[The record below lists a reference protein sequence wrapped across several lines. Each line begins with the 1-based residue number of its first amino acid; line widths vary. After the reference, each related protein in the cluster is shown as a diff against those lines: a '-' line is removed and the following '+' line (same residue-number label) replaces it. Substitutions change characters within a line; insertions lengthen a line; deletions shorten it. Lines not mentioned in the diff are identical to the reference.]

1 MGDNHEASACG
12 EDSCSTEAS
21 TPSPP
26 RRPASDYSRYRVRGM
41 DCADEIAALR
51 ESFAGVTEPDDLRF
65 DLLDGTMDVPTSVS
79 EATVVERV
87 AAAGMQASPASHKE
101 VFTWWS
107 RHGLDLLT
115 AISGVA
121 VALAFTLHGVLEGFS
136 AAMGSEGM
144 AASEHARPL
153 VVLALYLAGVG
164 AGLFRVVP
172 KALLALKRLRPDMNL
187 LMTIAVTGA
196 IALGELFEAGT
207 VAFLFS
213 LSLSLEAWSVGK
225 ARLAV
230 EKLLSLAPP
239 TINLKDGNGTIEVAP
254 DSVTIGAIFVVQ
266 PGERFALDGIIVE
279 GSSDVDQAPITGES
293 ERVSKDEGDEVF
305 AGTINGN
312 GSLEVRSTKL
322 ASDTTLAH
330 VIEMV
335 GEARKDR
342 SNSERW
348 VERFARIYTPV
359 VFAAAVLVAL
369 GPPLLFGQSFEPW
382 IYRALVLL
390 VIGCPCALVI
400 ATPVA
405 IVAGLAA
412 AARNGVLVKGGQF
425 LEIPASIQV
434 VAMDKTGTLTE
445 GKPQVVSVEPLGDHT
460 SELLLAIAAAVE
472 SKSEHPIARA
482 ILQHAKKQ
490 GMSLPPCSDVQI
502 VPGKGTTGTVDG
514 KRYWL
519 GSHRWLE
526 EREQE
531 TSDIHQ
537 ALEERSDAG
546 RSVVVVGTEDHV
558 CGFITLADKL
568 RSDSERAVTALHAAG
583 IKRVAMLTGDNK
595 GTANAI
601 ATEVGIDDVRS
612 ELLPGDKVAA
622 VESLERDYGA
632 VAMIGDGINDAPALA
647 RSSLGIAMGVMGTDV
662 AVETA
667 DVALMTDDMSKLAWL
682 IGHSKRTLGI
692 IRQNTS
698 FALGIKVV
706 FVVLTFTGV
715 ASLWGAIAADM
726 GASLLVVVNALRLLK
741 SEDSSGS

>member
-1 MGDNHEASACG
+1 
-12 EDSCSTEAS
+12 
-21 TPSPP
+21 
-26 RRPASDYSRYRVRGM
+26 M
-41 DCADEIAALR
+41 DCADEVGALR
-51 ESFAGVTEPDDLRF
+51 ESFAGVTDPDNLRF
-65 DLLDGTMDVPTSVS
+65 DLLDGTMDVPKSVS
-79 EATVVERV
+79 EAVVLERV
-87 AAAGMQASPASHKE
+87 AAAGMQANPAGHDE
-101 VFTWWS
+101 VSTWWS

-115 AISGVA
+115 AISGVT
-121 VALAFTLHGVLEGFS
+121 VAIAFTLHGVLEGFS
-136 AAMGSEGM
+136 AAIGSEGM
-144 AASEHARPL
+144 AATEHARPL
-153 VVLALYLAGVG
+153 AVLALYLAAVG
-164 AGLFRVVP
+164 TGMFRVVP
-172 KALLALKRLRPDMNL
+172 KALLSLKRLRPDMNL
-187 LMTIAVTGA
+187 LMTIAVAGA
-196 IALGELFEAGT
+196 IALGEWFEAGT
-207 VAFLFS
+207 VAFLFA

-225 ARLAV
+225 ARRAV

-239 TINLKDGNGTIEVAP
+239 TVNLKDGSGTTEVTP
-254 DSVTIGAIFVVQ
+254 DSVAIGAVFAVQ

-293 ERVSKDEGDEVF
+293 ERVPKDVGDEVF

-359 VFAAAVLVAL
+359 VFAAATLVAL

-412 AARNGVLVKGGQF
+412 AARHGVLIKGGQF
-425 LEIPASIQV
+425 LEAPASIQV

-460 SELLLAIAAAVE
+460 PEKLLAIAAAVE

-482 ILQHAKKQ
+482 ILQHAEEK
-490 GMSLPPCSDVQI
+490 GVSLPPCSDVQI

-514 KRYWL
+514 ARYWL
-519 GSHRWLE
+519 GSHRWLV

-531 TSDIHQ
+531 TSEIHQ
-537 ALEERSDAG
+537 ALEKGSDAG
-546 RSVVVVGTEDHV
+546 QSVVVVGTDAHV
-558 CGFITLADKL
+558 CGFITLADRV
-568 RSDSERAVTALHAAG
+568 RSDSKAAVAALHAAG
-583 IKRVAMLTGDNK
+583 IKRVAMLTGDNS

-601 ATEVGIDDVRS
+601 ASEVGIDDVRA
-612 ELLPGDKVAA
+612 ELLPADKVAA
-622 VESLERDYGA
+622 IESLERDYGA

-667 DVALMTDDMSKLAWL
+667 DIALMTDDLSKLTWL
-682 IGHSKRTLGI
+682 VGHSKRTLGI
-692 IRQNTS
+692 IRQNTG

-706 FVVLTFTGV
+706 FVALTFTGI

-726 GASLLVVVNALRLLK
+726 GASLLVVANALRLLK
-741 SEDSSGS
+741 SDAPSDS

>member
-1 MGDNHEASACG
+1 
-12 EDSCSTEAS
+12 
-21 TPSPP
+21 
-26 RRPASDYSRYRVRGM
+26 M

-51 ESFAGVTEPDDLRF
+51 ESFARVTEPDDLRF
-65 DLLDGTMDVPTSVS
+65 DLLDGTMDVPNSVS

-87 AAAGMQASPASHKE
+87 AAAGMQASPAGREE
-101 VFTWWS
+101 VSTWWS
-107 RHGLDLLT
+107 RYGLDLLT
-115 AISGVA
+115 AISGVS
-121 VALAFTLHGVLEGFS
+121 VALAFMLHGVLEGFS
-136 AAMGSEGM
+136 SAIGSEGM
-144 AASEHARPL
+144 AATEHTRPL

-187 LMTIAVTGA
+187 LMTIAVAGA
-196 IALGELFEAGT
+196 IALGEWFEAGT
-207 VAFLFS
+207 VAFLFA
-213 LSLSLEAWSVGK
+213 LSLSLESWSVGK
-225 ARLAV
+225 ARRAI

-239 TINLKDGNGTIEVAP
+239 TVNLKDGSGTTEVTP
-254 DSVTIGAIFVVQ
+254 DSVSIGSIFVVQ
-266 PGERFALDGIIVE
+266 PGERFALDGTILE

-293 ERVSKDEGDEVF
+293 QRVPKDKGDEVF

-312 GSLEVRSTKL
+312 GFLEVRSTKL

-342 SNSERW
+342 SKSERW

-359 VFAAAVLVAL
+359 VFAAAAVVAL

-434 VAMDKTGTLTE
+434 VAIDKTGTLTE
-445 GKPQVVSVEPLGDHT
+445 GKPQVVSVEPLNDHT
-460 SELLLAIAAAVE
+460 SEQLLAIAAAVE

-482 ILQHAKKQ
+482 ILQHAEEQ
-490 GMSLPPCSDVQI
+490 GVSLPSCSDVQI
-502 VPGKGTTGTVDG
+502 VPGKGTAGTVDG

-531 TSDIHQ
+531 ISDIHR

-558 CGFITLADKL
+558 CGFVTLADGL
-568 RSDSERAVTALHAAG
+568 RSDSKVAVAALHAAG

-601 ATEVGIDDVRS
+601 ATEVGIDDVRA
-612 ELLPGDKVAA
+612 ELLPADKVAA
-622 VESLERDYGA
+622 VETLERDYGA

-682 IGHSKRTLGI
+682 IGHSKRTLRI

-726 GASLLVVVNALRLLK
+726 GASLLVVANALRLLK
-741 SEDSSGS
+741 R

>member
-1 MGDNHEASACG
+1 
-12 EDSCSTEAS
+12 
-21 TPSPP
+21 
-26 RRPASDYSRYRVRGM
+26 M

-51 ESFAGVTEPDDLRF
+51 ESFAGVTESDDLRF

-79 EATVVERV
+79 EAIVVERV
-87 AAAGMQASPASHKE
+87 AAAGMQASPAGREE
-101 VFTWWS
+101 VSTWWN

-136 AAMGSEGM
+136 AAIGSEGM
-144 AASEHARPL
+144 AATEHTRPL

-187 LMTIAVTGA
+187 LMTIAVAGA
-196 IALGELFEAGT
+196 IALGEWFEAGT
-207 VAFLFS
+207 VAFLFA

-225 ARLAV
+225 ARRAV

-239 TINLKDGNGTIEVAP
+239 TVTLKDGSETTEVAP
-254 DSVTIGAIFVVQ
+254 DSVAIGAIFVVQ

-293 ERVSKDEGDEVF
+293 ERVPKDEGDEVF

-359 VFAAAVLVAL
+359 VFAAAALVAL

-425 LEIPASIQV
+425 LEVPASIQV

-445 GKPQVVSVEPLGDHT
+445 GKPQVVSVEPLGEHS
-460 SELLLAIAAAVE
+460 SEQLLAIAAAVE

-482 ILQHAKKQ
+482 ILQHAEEK
-490 GMSLPPCSDVQI
+490 GLSLPPCSDVQI

-531 TSDIHQ
+531 TSNVHR

-558 CGFITLADKL
+558 CGFVTLEDRL
-568 RSDSERAVTALHAAG
+568 RSDSKAAVAALHAAG
-583 IKRVAMLTGDNK
+583 IKRVAMLTGDNN

-601 ATEVGIDDVRS
+601 ATEVGIDDVRA
-612 ELLPGDKVAA
+612 ELLPADKVAA
-622 VESLERDYGA
+622 IESLERDYGA
-632 VAMIGDGINDAPALA
+632 VAMIGDGVNDAPALA

-667 DVALMTDDMSKLAWL
+667 DVALMTDDMSKLAWF
-682 IGHSKRTLGI
+682 IGHSRRTLRI

-698 FALGIKVV
+698 FALSIKVV
-706 FVVLTFTGV
+706 FVVLTFTGI

-726 GASLLVVVNALRLLK
+726 GASLLVVGNALRLLK
-741 SEDSSGS
+741 SKARSDS

>member
-1 MGDNHEASACG
+1 
-12 EDSCSTEAS
+12 
-21 TPSPP
+21 
-26 RRPASDYSRYRVRGM
+26 M
-41 DCADEIAALR
+41 DCADEVGALR
-51 ESFAGVTEPDDLRF
+51 ESFAGVTDPDNLRF
-65 DLLDGTMDVPTSVS
+65 DLLDGTMDVPKSVS
-79 EATVVERV
+79 EAVVLERV
-87 AAAGMQASPASHKE
+87 AAAGMQANPAGHDE
-101 VFTWWS
+101 VSTWWS

-115 AISGVA
+115 AISGVT
-121 VALAFTLHGVLEGFS
+121 VAIAFTLHGVLEGFS
-136 AAMGSEGM
+136 AAIGSEGM
-144 AASEHARPL
+144 AATEHARPL
-153 VVLALYLAGVG
+153 AVLALYLAAVG
-164 AGLFRVVP
+164 TGMFRVVP
-172 KALLALKRLRPDMNL
+172 KALLSLKRLRPDMNL
-187 LMTIAVTGA
+187 LMTIAVAGA
-196 IALGELFEAGT
+196 IALGEWFEAGT
-207 VAFLFS
+207 VAFLFA

-225 ARLAV
+225 ARRAV

-239 TINLKDGNGTIEVAP
+239 TVNLKDGSGTTEVTP
-254 DSVTIGAIFVVQ
+254 DSVAIGAVFAVQ

-293 ERVSKDEGDEVF
+293 ERVPKDVGDEVF

-359 VFAAAVLVAL
+359 VFAAATLVAL

-412 AARNGVLVKGGQF
+412 AARHGVLIKGGQF
-425 LEIPASIQV
+425 LEAPASIQV

-460 SELLLAIAAAVE
+460 PEKLLAIAAAVE

-482 ILQHAKKQ
+482 ILQHAEEK
-490 GMSLPPCSDVQI
+490 GVSLPPCSDVQI

-514 KRYWL
+514 ARYWL
-519 GSHRWLE
+519 GSHRWLV

-531 TSDIHQ
+531 TSEIHQ
-537 ALEERSDAG
+537 ALEKGSDAG
-546 RSVVVVGTEDHV
+546 QSVVVVGTDDHI
-558 CGFITLADKL
+558 CGFITLADRV
-568 RSDSERAVTALHAAG
+568 RSDSKAAVAALHAAG
-583 IKRVAMLTGDNK
+583 IKRVAMLTGDNS

-601 ATEVGIDDVRS
+601 ASEVGIDDVRA
-612 ELLPGDKVAA
+612 ELLPADKVAA
-622 VESLERDYGA
+622 IESLERDYGA

-667 DVALMTDDMSKLAWL
+667 DIALMTDDLSKLTWL
-682 IGHSKRTLGI
+682 VGHSKRTLGI
-692 IRQNTS
+692 IRQNTG

-706 FVVLTFTGV
+706 FVALTFTGI

-726 GASLLVVVNALRLLK
+726 GASLLVVANALRLLK
-741 SEDSSGS
+741 SDAPSDS

>member
-1 MGDNHEASACG
+1 
-12 EDSCSTEAS
+12 
-21 TPSPP
+21 
-26 RRPASDYSRYRVRGM
+26 M

-51 ESFAGVTEPDDLRF
+51 ESFAKVMEPDDLRF
-65 DLLDGTMDVPTSVS
+65 DVLDGTMDVPISVS
-79 EATVVERV
+79 EATVFERV
-87 AAAGMQASPASHKE
+87 AAAGMQASPAGREE
-101 VFTWWS
+101 VSTWWS

-115 AISGVA
+115 AISGMA

-136 AAMGSEGM
+136 AAIGSEGM
-144 AASEHARPL
+144 AVTEHARPL
-153 VVLALYLAGVG
+153 VVTALYLAAVG

-172 KALLALKRLRPDMNL
+172 KALLALQRLRPDMNL
-187 LMTIAVTGA
+187 LMTIAVAGA
-196 IALGELFEAGT
+196 IALGEWFEAGT
-207 VAFLFS
+207 VAFLFA

-225 ARLAV
+225 ARRAV

-239 TINLKDGNGTIEVAP
+239 TVNLKDGSGTTEVTP
-254 DSVTIGAIFVVQ
+254 DSVGIGAIFVVQ

-293 ERVSKDEGDEVF
+293 ERVPKDEGDEVF

-359 VFAAAVLVAL
+359 VFAAAALVAL
-369 GPPLLFGQSFEPW
+369 GPPLLLGQSFEPW

-412 AARNGVLVKGGQF
+412 AARNGVLVKGGQY

-445 GKPQVVSVEPLGDHT
+445 GKPQVVSVEPLNDHT
-460 SELLLAIAAAVE
+460 SEQLLAIAAAVE

-482 ILQHAKKQ
+482 ILQHAKEQ
-490 GMSLPPCSDVQI
+490 GASLPPCSDVQI
-502 VPGKGTTGTVDG
+502 VPGKGTRGTVDG

-531 TSDIHQ
+531 TSDIHR

-568 RSDSERAVTALHAAG
+568 RSDSKAAVTALHAAG
-583 IKRVAMLTGDNK
+583 IKRVAMLTGDNE
-595 GTANAI
+595 GTAIAI
-601 ATEVGIDDVRS
+601 ATEVGIDDVRA
-612 ELLPGDKVAA
+612 ELLPADKVAA
-622 VESLERDYGA
+622 IESLERDYGA

-726 GASLLVVVNALRLLK
+726 GASLLVVANALRLLK
-741 SEDSSGS
+741 SEDSSNS

>member
-1 MGDNHEASACG
+1 MANEETTSACSGASCSAQASA
-12 EDSCSTEAS
+12 
-21 TPSPP
+21 PSVP
-26 RRPASDYSRYRVRGM
+26 RRPASEYSRYRVRGL

-51 ESFAGVTEPDDLRF
+51 ESFAKVTEPDALRF
-65 DLLDGTMDVPTSVS
+65 DVLDGTMDVPIAVS

-87 AAAGMQASPASHKE
+87 AAAGMQASPVGREEAAS
-101 VFTWWS
+101 WWS

-115 AISGVA
+115 AISGTA
-121 VALAFTLHGVLEGFS
+121 VVLAFVLHGALEGFT
-136 AAMGSEGM
+136 AAIGSEGM
-144 AASEHARPL
+144 ATAEHARPPI
-153 VVLALYLAGVG
+153 VLALYLVAVG

-187 LMTIAVTGA
+187 LMTIAVAGA
-196 IALGELFEAGT
+196 IALGEWFEAGT
-207 VAFLFS
+207 VAFLFA

-225 ARLAV
+225 ARRAV
-230 EKLLSLAPP
+230 EKLLSLAPA
-239 TINLKDGNGTIEVAP
+239 TITLRLGTETKTVAP
-254 DSVTIGAIFVVQ
+254 ETVAVGALFIVQ

-293 ERVSKDEGDEVF
+293 ERVSKEKGDEVF

-312 GSLEVRSTKL
+312 GALEVRSTKL

-342 SNSERW
+342 SDSERW
-348 VERFARIYTPV
+348 VERFARIYTPL
-359 VFAAAVLVAL
+359 VFAAAALVAL
-369 GPPLLFGQSFEPW
+369 VPPLLFAQAAEPW

-425 LEIPASIQV
+425 LEIPASIRV

-445 GKPQVVSVEPLGDHT
+445 GKPRVVSVEPLAEHT
-460 SELLLAIAAAVE
+460 SDKLLEIAAAIE
-472 SKSEHPIARA
+472 FKSEHPIARA
-482 ILQHAKKQ
+482 ILQHSQ
-490 GMSLPPCSDVQI
+490 GLGVSLPPCSDVQI
-502 VPGKGTTGTVDG
+502 VPGKGTTGEVDG

-526 EREQE
+526 EKGQE
-531 TSDIHQ
+531 TPEIHQ
-537 ALEERSDAG
+537 ALAERSDAG
-546 RSVVVVGTEDHV
+546 RSVVVIGTDDHV
-558 CGFITLADKL
+558 CGFITLADQV
-568 RSDSERAVTALHAAG
+568 RPDSRAAVAALHAVG
-583 IKRVAMLTGDNK
+583 VKRVAMLTGDNF

-601 ATEVGIDDVRS
+601 AGDIGIDDVRA
-612 ELLPGDKVAA
+612 ELLPADKVAA
-622 VESLERDYGA
+622 IESLERDYGA

-647 RSSLGIAMGVMGTDV
+647 RANLGIAMGVMGTDV

-667 DVALMTDDMSKLAWL
+667 DIALMTDDIGRLAWL
-682 IGHSKRTLGI
+682 IGHSRRTLSI
-692 IRQNTS
+692 IRQNTI

-706 FVVLTFTGV
+706 FVVLTFSGA
-715 ASLWGAIAADM
+715 ASLWAAIAADM
-726 GASLLVVVNALRLLK
+726 GASLLVVANALRLLR
-741 SEDSSGS
+741 D

>member
-1 MGDNHEASACG
+1 
-12 EDSCSTEAS
+12 
-21 TPSPP
+21 
-26 RRPASDYSRYRVRGM
+26 M
-41 DCADEIAALR
+41 DCADEVGALR
-51 ESFAGVTEPDDLRF
+51 ESFAGVTDPDNLRF
-65 DLLDGTMDVPTSVS
+65 DLLDGTMDVPKSVS
-79 EATVVERV
+79 EAVVLERV
-87 AAAGMQASPASHKE
+87 AAAGMQANPAGHDE
-101 VFTWWS
+101 VSTWWS

-115 AISGVA
+115 AISGVT
-121 VALAFTLHGVLEGFS
+121 VAIAFTLHGVLEGFS
-136 AAMGSEGM
+136 AAIGSEGM
-144 AASEHARPL
+144 AATEHARPL
-153 VVLALYLAGVG
+153 AVLALYLAAVG
-164 AGLFRVVP
+164 TGMFRVVP
-172 KALLALKRLRPDMNL
+172 KALLSLKRLRPDMNL
-187 LMTIAVTGA
+187 LMTIAVAGA
-196 IALGELFEAGT
+196 IALGEWFEAGT
-207 VAFLFS
+207 VAFLFA

-225 ARLAV
+225 ARRAV

-239 TINLKDGNGTIEVAP
+239 TVNLKDGSGTTEVTP
-254 DSVTIGAIFVVQ
+254 DSVAIGAVFAVQ

-293 ERVSKDEGDEVF
+293 ERVPKDVGDEVF

-359 VFAAAVLVAL
+359 VFAAATLVAL

-412 AARNGVLVKGGQF
+412 AARHGVLIKGGQF
-425 LEIPASIQV
+425 LEAPASIQV

-460 SELLLAIAAAVE
+460 PEELLAIAAAVE

-482 ILQHAKKQ
+482 ILQHAEEK
-490 GMSLPPCSDVQI
+490 GVSLPPCSDVQI

-514 KRYWL
+514 ARYWL
-519 GSHRWLE
+519 GSHRWLV

-531 TSDIHQ
+531 TSEIHQ
-537 ALEERSDAG
+537 ALEKGSDAG
-546 RSVVVVGTEDHV
+546 QSVVVVGTDAHV
-558 CGFITLADKL
+558 CGFITLADRV
-568 RSDSERAVTALHAAG
+568 RSDSKAAVAALHAAG
-583 IKRVAMLTGDNK
+583 IKRVAMLTGDNS

-601 ATEVGIDDVRS
+601 ASEVGIDDVRA
-612 ELLPGDKVAA
+612 ELLPADKVAA
-622 VESLERDYGA
+622 IESLERDYGA

-667 DVALMTDDMSKLAWL
+667 DIALMTDDLSKLTWL
-682 IGHSKRTLGI
+682 VGHSKRTLGI
-692 IRQNTS
+692 IRQNTG

-706 FVVLTFTGV
+706 FVALTFTGI

-726 GASLLVVVNALRLLK
+726 GASLLVVANALRLLK
-741 SEDSSGS
+741 SDAPSDS

>member
-1 MGDNHEASACG
+1 
-12 EDSCSTEAS
+12 
-21 TPSPP
+21 
-26 RRPASDYSRYRVRGM
+26 M
-41 DCADEIAALR
+41 DCADEVGALR
-51 ESFAGVTEPDDLRF
+51 ESFAGVTDPDNLRF
-65 DLLDGTMDVPTSVS
+65 DLLDGTMDVPKSVS
-79 EATVVERV
+79 EAVVLERV
-87 AAAGMQASPASHKE
+87 AAAGMQANPAGHDE
-101 VFTWWS
+101 VSTWWS

-115 AISGVA
+115 AISGVT
-121 VALAFTLHGVLEGFS
+121 VAIAFTLHGVLEGFS
-136 AAMGSEGM
+136 AAIGSEGM
-144 AASEHARPL
+144 AATEHARPL
-153 VVLALYLAGVG
+153 AVLALYFAAVG
-164 AGLFRVVP
+164 TGMFRVVP
-172 KALLALKRLRPDMNL
+172 KALLSLKRLRPDMNL
-187 LMTIAVTGA
+187 LMTIAVAGA
-196 IALGELFEAGT
+196 IALGEWFEAGT
-207 VAFLFS
+207 VAFLFA

-225 ARLAV
+225 ARRAV

-239 TINLKDGNGTIEVAP
+239 TVNLKDGSGTTEVTP
-254 DSVTIGAIFVVQ
+254 DSVEIGAVFAVQ

-293 ERVSKDEGDEVF
+293 ERVPKDVGDEVF

-359 VFAAAVLVAL
+359 VFVAATLVAL

-412 AARNGVLVKGGQF
+412 AARHGVLIKGGQF
-425 LEIPASIQV
+425 LEAPASIQV

-445 GKPQVVSVEPLGDHT
+445 GKPQVISVEPLGDHT
-460 SELLLAIAAAVE
+460 PEKLLAIAAAVE

-482 ILQHAKKQ
+482 ILQHAEEK
-490 GMSLPPCSDVQI
+490 GVSLPPCSDVQL

-514 KRYWL
+514 ARYWL
-519 GSHRWLE
+519 GSHRWLV

-531 TSDIHQ
+531 TSEIHQ
-537 ALEERSDAG
+537 ALEKGSDAG
-546 RSVVVVGTEDHV
+546 QSVVVVGTDDHI
-558 CGFITLADKL
+558 CGFITLADRV
-568 RSDSERAVTALHAAG
+568 RSDSRAAVAALHAAG
-583 IKRVAMLTGDNK
+583 IKRVAMLTGDNS

-601 ATEVGIDDVRS
+601 ASEVGIDDVRA
-612 ELLPGDKVAA
+612 ELLPADKVAA
-622 VESLERDYGA
+622 IESLERDYGA

-667 DVALMTDDMSKLAWL
+667 DIALMTDDLSKLTWL
-682 IGHSKRTLGI
+682 VGHSKRTLGI
-692 IRQNTS
+692 IRQNTG

-706 FVVLTFTGV
+706 FVALTFTGI

-726 GASLLVVVNALRLLK
+726 GASLLVVANALRLLK
-741 SEDSSGS
+741 SDAPSDS